1 MSGGSYDYVYSKL
14 SAECEGAMYDDEM
27 NDLIK
32 DLVEVLH
39 DLEWWQSG
47 DYGEE
52 DYRQTLNNF
61 KKKWFKQ
68 SRDVRLK
75 KYIDTKLEKLQ
86 KELDDLIGGGVN
98 GRN

>member
-14 SAECEGAMYDDEM
+14 SEECEGAMYDDEM

-47 DYGEE
+47 DYEEE

-86 KELDDLIGGGVN
+86 KELYDLIGGRVDGN
-98 GRN
+98 